1 MADAL
6 SDLLALIN
14 LQAEINVVFKTQFL
28 GLLVHPVSN
37 QELAKSL
44 DLFFPQ

>member
-1 MADAL
+1 MVDAL

-14 LQAEINVVFKTQFL
+14 LQAEINVVVKTQFL
-28 GLLVHPVSN
+28 GLLVPPVSN

-44 DLFFPQ
+44 DLFFQQ